1 MDTKPDTTL
10 DTAAATRAI
19 LAGLCASLVGIGL
32 ARFAYTPLIPPLID
46 AHWFAARD
54 VVFLGAANL
63 LGYLAGTLLSF
74 ALNRVLTFGM
84 RDRVAQR
91 LAMFLGVAAIGFGAS
106 AALLALLVDV
116 FHVDPRIAKLL
127 TLPMV
132 VVLQFTLNRKLT
144 FNAAQRAAAPN

>member
-1 MDTKPDTTL
+1 MRQFLLYCFCGGLGVSTDYLVFFLSVT
-10 DTAAATRAI
+10 
-19 LAGLCASLVGIGL
+19 AGLWYQG
-32 ARFAYTPLIPPLID
+32 
-46 AHWFAARD
+46 
-54 VVFLGAANL
+54 ANL

-144 FNAAQRAAAPN
+144 FNAAQRAAASN